1 MSQVATAVYDFT
13 LTLAGVDELTVEV
26 ADALYEAGCD
36 DATPCSEGPTVYLH
50 FHREAES
57 LGDAIGSAIKDV
69 APGFSF
75 AHVEADRPTNGSI
88 SPGPDV
94 S

>member
-36 DATPCSEGPTVYLH
+36 DATPCSEGPIVYLH

-57 LGDAIGSAIKDV
+57 LGDAIDSAVKDV
-69 APGFSF
+69 ARAGFKV
-75 AHVEADRPTNGSI
+75 ARVEAELTKG
-88 SPGPDV
+88 
-94 S
+94 